1 MKRKGYFR
9 EGLNRILHLLARFGP
24 GATRLRPILHRLRGV
39 KIHGDV
45 FIGDDVYLENEYP
58 ECVEIHDNVQ
68 ISVRA
73 MILAHTR
80 GPGQVIIGKEAYIG
94 PNSVIVTSG
103 GRVLKIGEGAV
114 IAAGS
119 VITKDVGAHTF
130 VSGAQA
136 KAIALARVP
145 LTKADSLEDFIR
157 GLAPLRHTTT
167 AKANQSGSK

>member
-1 MKRKGYFR
+1 MKQKGYFR
-9 EGLNRILHLLARFGP
+9 VALNRILHLLARFGP

-39 KIHGDV
+39 KIHGEV

-58 ECVEIHDNVQ
+58 ECVEIHDSVQ

-80 GPGQVIIGKEAYIG
+80 GPGKVIIEKDAYIG

-103 GRVLKIGEGAV
+103 GRVLRIGEGAV
-114 IAAGS
+114 ISAGC

-136 KAIALARVP
+136 KAIARARVP
-145 LTKADSLEDFIR
+145 LTKAECVEDFIR
-157 GLAPLRHTTT
+157 GLAPIKHTTSKAT
-167 AKANQSGSK
+167 PSGAK